1 MTQTDTRGG
10 VAAVLIRFSLPLIIS
25 GILQQLYNWADA
37 FIVGHAVGESAL
49 AAVGATTAVS
59 VFFTMAIT
67 GFTQGLSI
75 LAAQRFGSGDRAGL
89 RPILSTFLVVLLPLA
104 VLCAALGV
112 WASGS
117 LLHLLHTPENILA
130 FAGDYLRIIFIGVP
144 FLAAYN
150 LYSALLR
157 AMGDSR
163 APFYAVVVSSLAN
176 VALDLWFVAGLGMG
190 TAGAALATTAA
201 QAVSFGMALVLVARR
216 TGLLQPKLSFFRMH
230 GALLRLI
237 LRLGIPSALQMTIA
251 GFSWLV
257 VTFLVNQYGVDVSA
271 GNGVAIKIKDIC
283 QLFISAMASG
293 ATTMIAQNLG
303 ASKFE
308 RAKDVM
314 YTAMKITCA
323 MAAAMIVLVELFAPQ
338 MAAVFTN
345 EAAVRDAAVLNLRI
359 EILGQVFYAVFLVYH
374 ALMLGAGDT
383 WWVFLSSFAN
393 CIVFRVVLSLLF
405 NHLWGIYGLYAA
417 CAVAPS
423 ISVPLGWLYTRSG
436 VWRRSLAKTEK

>member
-176 VALDLWFVAGLGMG
+176 GALDLWVVAGLGWQG
-190 TAGAALATTAA
+190 AGAAAA
-201 QAVSFGMALVLVARR
+201 FRR
-216 TGLLQPKLSFFRMH
+216 
-230 GALLRLI
+230 
-237 LRLGIPSALQMTIA
+237 
-251 GFSWLV
+251 
-257 VTFLVNQYGVDVSA
+257 
-271 GNGVAIKIKDIC
+271 
-283 QLFISAMASG
+283 
-293 ATTMIAQNLG
+293 
-303 ASKFE
+303 
-308 RAKDVM
+308 
-314 YTAMKITCA
+314 
-323 MAAAMIVLVELFAPQ
+323 
-338 MAAVFTN
+338 
-345 EAAVRDAAVLNLRI
+345 
-359 EILGQVFYAVFLVYH
+359 
-374 ALMLGAGDT
+374 
-383 WWVFLSSFAN
+383 
-393 CIVFRVVLSLLF
+393 
-405 NHLWGIYGLYAA
+405 
-417 CAVAPS
+417 
-423 ISVPLGWLYTRSG
+423 
-436 VWRRSLAKTEK
+436 RR

>member
-1 MTQTDTRGG
+1 MSQFENALPTGGPAKPTQK
-10 VAAVLIRFSLPLIIS
+10 A
-25 GILQQLYNWADA
+25 
-37 FIVGHAVGESAL
+37 
-49 AAVGATTAVS
+49 S
-59 VFFTMAIT
+59 VP
-67 GFTQGLSI
+67 LSI
-75 LAAQRFGSGDRAGL
+75 TARERA
-89 RPILSTFLVVLLPLA
+89 LLPLTFLWCFLA
-104 VLCAALGV
+104 EDTILWAWPHGLGIFASTLGWYALLALALGRRAFTGRNHLLLLGLNLALGASFAIGSSLYFRLWNFLALLLLLPLHALSLAGCCRLPWWRIGMLGERFLLLIWGLFSHLGASWAAL
-112 WASGS
+112 
-117 LLHLLHTPENILA
+117 
-130 FAGDYLRIIFIGVP
+130 VP
-144 FLAAYN
+144 PKEHRSRRLGAA
-150 LYSALLR
+150 
-157 AMGDSR
+157 
-163 APFYAVVVSSLAN
+163 
-176 VALDLWFVAGLGMG
+176 VAGG
-190 TAGAALATTAA
+190 
-201 QAVSFGMALVLVARR
+201 VMALVLVARR

-257 VTFLVNQYGVDVSA
+257 VTFLVNQYGVNVSA

-359 EILGQVFYAVFLVYH
+359 EILGQIFYAVFMVYH
-374 ALMLGAGDT
+374 ALAIGAGHST
-383 WWVFLSSFAN
+383 FAMLSSFAN

>member
-89 RPILSTFLVVLLPLA
+89 RPILSTFLVVLLPLSI
-104 VLCAALGV
+104 LCAAFGV

-176 VALDLWFVAGLGMG
+176 VALDLWFVAGLGWQV
-190 TAGAALATTAA
+190 AGAAAATVLSQGA
-201 QAVSFGMALVLVARR
+201 MALFILIYAHRR
-216 TGLLQPKLSFFRMH
+216 YP
-230 GALLRLI
+230 LLRLYRKEPLFRREDFAQG
-237 LRLGIPSALQMTIA
+237 LRFGLPPALQFSVTAGGNIALQNFMNGFGSHTVAAITTAYRVDTIMLLPIIHLGSAISTMVAPLLLMAVMLLFGGKLVALFGVEAEAAAIGRRFFQRISLFYVFFGLACSMRGTIEGTGRVVYSSAVSIAALLLRIALSYLLA
-251 GFSWLV
+251 GA
-257 VTFLVNQYGVDVSA
+257 FLNM
-271 GNGVAIKIKDIC
+271 AIAYAEGLHWIFMVLCFLPFFLRRDRW
-283 QLFISAMASG
+283 
-293 ATTMIAQNLG
+293 AQN
-303 ASKFE
+303 S
-308 RAKDVM
+308 
-314 YTAMKITCA
+314 
-323 MAAAMIVLVELFAPQ
+323 
-338 MAAVFTN
+338 
-345 EAAVRDAAVLNLRI
+345 
-359 EILGQVFYAVFLVYH
+359 
-374 ALMLGAGDT
+374 
-383 WWVFLSSFAN
+383 
-393 CIVFRVVLSLLF
+393 
-405 NHLWGIYGLYAA
+405 
-417 CAVAPS
+417 
-423 ISVPLGWLYTRSG
+423 
-436 VWRRSLAKTEK
+436 